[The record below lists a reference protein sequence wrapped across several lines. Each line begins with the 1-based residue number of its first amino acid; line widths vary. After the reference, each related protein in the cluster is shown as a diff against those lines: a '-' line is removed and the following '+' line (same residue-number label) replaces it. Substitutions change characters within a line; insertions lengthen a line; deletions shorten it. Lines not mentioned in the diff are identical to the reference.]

1 MAAADPE
8 ASLEAA
14 DTLLDLL
21 NGERVSPEGAAE
33 WVERGLEV
41 LERNKEVGRGYFR
54 LGSKYS
60 LQVLEELK
68 EGLALK
74 SVARV
79 LKLYATA
86 LSGHEIAIR
95 GTNEMQAVDVFGVD
109 HIILPPEMHFFE
121 DDASNFTAYKVAT
134 AHGAGRIEFGTYQFS
149 LGDIPE
155 TVENLAGPLL
165 RGVPL
170 STLRPTVTD
179 LTRFYEIFP
188 QPALARDLFNIV
200 EGHRVDAAIRRAYP
214 GIRRDMAMIQGA
226 SAERRP
232 DLASLSDAQAVVE
245 GLLQHS
251 LGMASD
257 LSGLASA
264 TQTLIAEAIPMLAAV
279 EGEDARVGDAAT
291 LTGALYALIDDG
303 LANAGEQTM
312 PREADEDAGAPPPE
326 SEGSEPPPE
335 GSGVEDYEQME
346 LPPFM
351 TPVMEEMVRP
361 PSDAPVK
368 REAEQAEGQPE
379 GTGDKKPPG
388 EDAEAEQSDKAM
400 NTTEA
405 QRGQGSPEEI
415 AQQASSEG
423 DDEAPPGAADG
434 RSDDAEGSGSD
445 SPEQT
450 GLGDVPHVEPEAVE
464 EDLGEQ
470 VFHYDE
476 WDHKIEDYR
485 PAWCTLTEHRQT
497 RTQEGF
503 VAATFHE
510 FGGIVTQIRRNFQ
523 LMRPEALRKM
533 RYMEDGDDLD
543 TDGLVEY
550 VVDRKARVSPT
561 PRVYI
566 KREKRDRDVTT
577 AFLVD
582 MSSSTDRK
590 IDGRKRIID
599 IEKEALLLMCEALE
613 AIRDEYAIYGFSGS
627 GREDAEFYVVKELGE
642 RYDDRVKD
650 RIGGI
655 YARQKTRMGPAIRH
669 ATRRLAGA
677 DSNVKLMILLTD
689 GKPYDSDTYQD
700 NTYAQEDTKMA
711 LREARREKI
720 HLFCVTVDRE
730 GADYLPHMYS
740 DANFIVVDDIRTLP
754 QKLPQLYRRLTT

>member
-1 MAAADPE
+1 MA
-8 ASLEAA
+8 L
-14 DTLLDLL
+14 
-21 NGERVSPEGAAE
+21 
-33 WVERGLEV
+33 
-41 LERNKEVGRGYFR
+41 
-54 LGSKYS
+54 
-60 LQVLEELK
+60 
-68 EGLALK
+68 
-74 SVARV
+74 
-79 LKLYATA
+79 
-86 LSGHEIAIR
+86 
-95 GTNEMQAVDVFGVD
+95 
-109 HIILPPEMHFFE
+109 
-121 DDASNFTAYKVAT
+121 
-134 AHGAGRIEFGTYQFS
+134 
-149 LGDIPE
+149 
-155 TVENLAGPLL
+155 
-165 RGVPL
+165 
-170 STLRPTVTD
+170 
-179 LTRFYEIFP
+179 
-188 QPALARDLFNIV
+188 
-200 EGHRVDAAIRRAYP
+200 
-214 GIRRDMAMIQGA
+214 IQGA

-232 DLASLSDAQAVVE
+232 DLATLSDAQAVVE
-245 GLLQHS
+245 ALLQHT
-251 LGMASD
+251 LGMSSD

-264 TQTLIAEAIPMLAAV
+264 TQALVGESIALLGTIEAV
-279 EGEDARVGDAAT
+279 GARVGDAAT
-291 LTGALYALIDDG
+291 LTGDLYALIDDG
-303 LANAGEQTM
+303 LANAGAQTM
-312 PREADEDAGAPPPE
+312 PRDESADGSPPPE
-326 SEGSEPPPE
+326 GGEGEPPPP

-351 TPVMEEMVRP
+351 TPVMEQLVRP

-379 GTGDKKPPG
+379 GEGEKKPPG

-400 NTTEA
+400 STTEA
-405 QRGQGSPEEI
+405 QAGQGSPEEV
-415 AQQASSEG
+415 AQQTSSEG
-423 DDEAPPGAADG
+423 DEDAPPGAADG

-445 SPEQT
+445 SPTQV
-450 GLGDVPHVEPEAVE
+450 GLADVPQVESESEE

-627 GREDAEFYVVKELGE
+627 GREDSQFYVVKELGE
-642 RYDDRVKD
+642 RYDDRVKG

-700 NTYAQEDTKMA
+700 NAYAQEDTKMA

-740 DANFIVVDDIRTLP
+740 DANFVVVDDVRTLP

>member
-1 MAAADPE
+1 M
-8 ASLEAA
+8 
-14 DTLLDLL
+14 
-21 NGERVSPEGAAE
+21 
-33 WVERGLEV
+33 
-41 LERNKEVGRGYFR
+41 
-54 LGSKYS
+54 
-60 LQVLEELK
+60 
-68 EGLALK
+68 
-74 SVARV
+74 
-79 LKLYATA
+79 
-86 LSGHEIAIR
+86 
-95 GTNEMQAVDVFGVD
+95 
-109 HIILPPEMHFFE
+109 
-121 DDASNFTAYKVAT
+121 
-134 AHGAGRIEFGTYQFS
+134 
-149 LGDIPE
+149 
-155 TVENLAGPLL
+155 
-165 RGVPL
+165 
-170 STLRPTVTD
+170 STLRTPPETD
-179 LTRFYEIFP
+179 LTRFYAIFP

-200 EGHRVDAAIRRAYP
+200 EGHRVDSAIRRTYP
-214 GIRRDMAMIQGA
+214 GIRRDMARIQAA

-232 DLASLSDAQAVVE
+232 DLATLSDAQAVVE
-245 GLLQHS
+245 ALLQHTLS
-251 LGMASD
+251 LTPD
-257 LSGLASA
+257 LTDVAPA
-264 TQTLIAEAIPMLAAV
+264 TQALIAEAVERLAAV
-279 EGEDARVGDAAT
+279 AGEDVGVGDSAT
-291 LTGALYALIDDG
+291 LVADLYQLIDEGLQQQTNRMPQPDADG
-303 LANAGEQTM
+303 
-312 PREADEDAGAPPPE
+312 DGAPPP
-326 SEGSEPPPE
+326 PE
-335 GSGVEDYEQME
+335 GQEAPPQGAPGVEDYEQME

-351 TPVMEEMVRP
+351 TPVMEELVRP
-361 PSDAPVK
+361 PSDAPFK
-368 REAEQAEGQPE
+368 REAEGAEPQEDGTGEKHEQEQEIPEGSDQKAMRTTEVEAGHGDQDDVAEMTASEDDGPSGAAEGDSQ
-379 GTGDKKPPG
+379 D
-388 EDAEAEQSDKAM
+388 
-400 NTTEA
+400 
-405 QRGQGSPEEI
+405 
-415 AQQASSEG
+415 
-423 DDEAPPGAADG
+423 ADG
-434 RSDDAEGSGSD
+434 GGSD

-450 GLGDVPHVEPEAVE
+450 GLGDVAQDADPRED
-464 EDLGEQ
+464 DLGEQ

-533 RYMEDGDDLD
+533 RYQEDGDDLD

-550 VVDRKARVSPT
+550 VVDRKARVAPT

-566 KREKRDRDVTT
+566 KRDKRDRDVTT

-627 GREDAEFYVVKELGE
+627 GREDCEFYVVKELGE
-642 RYDDRVKD
+642 RYDDRVKG

-669 ATRRLAGA
+669 ATRRLAAA

-700 NTYAQEDTKMA
+700 NAYAQEDTKMA

-740 DANFIVVDDIRTLP
+740 DANFVVVDDVRTLP

>member
-1 MAAADPE
+1 MA
-8 ASLEAA
+8 
-14 DTLLDLL
+14 
-21 NGERVSPEGAAE
+21 V
-33 WVERGLEV
+33 V
-41 LERNKEVGRGYFR
+41 
-54 LGSKYS
+54 
-60 LQVLEELK
+60 
-68 EGLALK
+68 
-74 SVARV
+74 
-79 LKLYATA
+79 
-86 LSGHEIAIR
+86 
-95 GTNEMQAVDVFGVD
+95 
-109 HIILPPEMHFFE
+109 
-121 DDASNFTAYKVAT
+121 
-134 AHGAGRIEFGTYQFS
+134 
-149 LGDIPE
+149 
-155 TVENLAGPLL
+155 
-165 RGVPL
+165 
-170 STLRPTVTD
+170 
-179 LTRFYEIFP
+179 
-188 QPALARDLFNIV
+188 
-200 EGHRVDAAIRRAYP
+200 
-214 GIRRDMAMIQGA
+214 QGA

-232 DLASLSDAQAVVE
+232 DLATLSDAQAVVE
-245 GLLQHS
+245 ALLQHT
-251 LGMASD
+251 LGMTSD

-264 TQTLIAEAIPMLAAV
+264 TQALIGESIAMLMTIQV
-279 EGEDARVGDAAT
+279 VGARVGDAAT
-291 LTGALYALIDDG
+291 LTGDLYALIDEG
-303 LANAGEQTM
+303 LSNAGNRTM
-312 PREADEDAGAPPPE
+312 PREEGADDAPPSPGGAE
-326 SEGSEPPPE
+326 PEPPP

-351 TPVMEEMVRP
+351 TPVMEELVRP
-361 PSDAPVK
+361 PSEAPVK

-379 GTGDKKPPG
+379 GQGEKKPPA
-388 EDAEAEQSDKAM
+388 EDAEAEQAEKAM
-400 NTTEA
+400 STTEA
-405 QRGQGSPEEI
+405 QAGQGSPDEV
-415 AQQASSEG
+415 AQQTSSEG
-423 DDEAPPGAADG
+423 DEDAPPGSADG
-434 RSDDAEGSGSD
+434 RSDDADGSGSD
-445 SPEQT
+445 SPTQA
-450 GLGDVPHVEPEAVE
+450 GLADVPHVEPEAQE

-590 IDGRKRIID
+590 IDGRKAIID

-627 GREDAEFYVVKELGE
+627 GREDSQFYVVKELGE
-642 RYDDRVKD
+642 RYDDRVKN

-700 NTYAQEDTKMA
+700 NGYAQEDTKMA

-740 DANFIVVDDIRTLP
+740 DANFVVVDDIRTLP

>member
-1 MAAADPE
+1 
-8 ASLEAA
+8 
-14 DTLLDLL
+14 
-21 NGERVSPEGAAE
+21 
-33 WVERGLEV
+33 
-41 LERNKEVGRGYFR
+41 
-54 LGSKYS
+54 
-60 LQVLEELK
+60 
-68 EGLALK
+68 
-74 SVARV
+74 
-79 LKLYATA
+79 
-86 LSGHEIAIR
+86 
-95 GTNEMQAVDVFGVD
+95 
-109 HIILPPEMHFFE
+109 
-121 DDASNFTAYKVAT
+121 
-134 AHGAGRIEFGTYQFS
+134 
-149 LGDIPE
+149 
-155 TVENLAGPLL
+155 
-165 RGVPL
+165 
-170 STLRPTVTD
+170 VTD

-188 QPALARDLFNIV
+188 QPGLARDLFNIV
-200 EGHRVDAAIRRAYP
+200 EGHRVDSAIRRAYP
-214 GIRRDMAMIQGA
+214 GIRRDMALIQSA

-232 DLASLSDAQAVVE
+232 DLATLSDAAAVVE
-245 GLLQHS
+245 CLLQHT
-251 LGMASD
+251 LGMTPDPSV
-257 LSGLASA
+257 LATAAQALVDQS
-264 TQTLIAEAIPMLAAV
+264 IAMLVAV
-279 EGEDARVGDAAT
+279 ETVEARVGDSAT
-291 LTGALYALIDDG
+291 LTSDLYALIDDG
-303 LANAGEQTM
+303 LSNPGTQTV
-312 PREADEDAGAPPPE
+312 PRDDAVGDDQPPPPDEE
-326 SEGSEPPPE
+326 SPP
-335 GSGVEDYEQME
+335 GSGLDDYEQME

-351 TPVMEEMVRP
+351 TPVMEQLVRP

-368 REAEQAEGQPE
+368 READQAEGRPE
-379 GTGDKKPPG
+379 GEGEKKPPG
-388 EDAEAEQSDKAM
+388 EDGQAEQSDKAM
-400 NTTEA
+400 STTEA
-405 QRGQGSPEEI
+405 QAGQGSPDEV
-415 AQQASSEG
+415 AQQSSSQG
-423 DDEAPPGAADG
+423 DEEAPPGGADG
-434 RSDDAEGSGSD
+434 RSDDAEGAGSD

-450 GLGDVPHVEPEAVE
+450 GLTGVPQVEDETRP

-497 RTQEGF
+497 RSQEGF

-533 RYMEDGDDLD
+533 RYQEDGDDLD

-590 IDGRKRIID
+590 IDGRKSIID

-627 GREDAEFYVVKELGE
+627 GREDSQFYVVKELGE
-642 RYDDRVKD
+642 RYDDRVKG

-700 NTYAQEDTKMA
+700 NAYAQEDTKMA

-740 DANFIVVDDIRTLP
+740 DANFVVVDDVRTLP

>member
-1 MAAADPE
+1 M
-8 ASLEAA
+8 
-14 DTLLDLL
+14 
-21 NGERVSPEGAAE
+21 
-33 WVERGLEV
+33 
-41 LERNKEVGRGYFR
+41 
-54 LGSKYS
+54 
-60 LQVLEELK
+60 
-68 EGLALK
+68 
-74 SVARV
+74 
-79 LKLYATA
+79 
-86 LSGHEIAIR
+86 
-95 GTNEMQAVDVFGVD
+95 
-109 HIILPPEMHFFE
+109 
-121 DDASNFTAYKVAT
+121 
-134 AHGAGRIEFGTYQFS
+134 
-149 LGDIPE
+149 
-155 TVENLAGPLL
+155 
-165 RGVPL
+165 

-200 EGHRVDAAIRRAYP
+200 EGHRVDAALRRAYP
-214 GIRRDMAMIQGA
+214 GIRRDMVLIQSE
-226 SAERRP
+226 SADRRP
-232 DLASLSDAQAVVE
+232 DLATLSDAQAVVE
-245 GLLQHS
+245 GLLQHT
-251 LGMASD
+251 LGMVSD
-257 LSGLASA
+257 LTGLASA
-264 TQTLIAEAIPMLAAV
+264 TQTLIAQCVAMLAVV
-279 EGEDARVGDAAT
+279 EDAGARVGDAAT
-291 LTGALYALIDDG
+291 LTGELYTLIDEG
-303 LANAGEQTM
+303 LSNAGDQTM
-312 PREADEDAGAPPPE
+312 PRDDDTEQAGAPPPD
-326 SEGSEPPPE
+326 GDGAEPPPPS
-335 GSGVEDYEQME
+335 SGVDDYEQME

-351 TPVMEEMVRP
+351 TPVMEELVRP

-379 GTGDKKPPG
+379 GTGEKKPPG
-388 EDAEAEQSDKAM
+388 EESDASEADKAM

-405 QRGQGSPEEI
+405 QRGQGSPDEM
-415 AQQASSEG
+415 AQQTSSEG

-445 SPEQT
+445 SPTQT
-450 GLGDVPHVEPEAVE
+450 GLGDVPHVEPTPEE
-464 EDLGEQ
+464 EDLGER

-627 GREDAEFYVVKELGE
+627 GREEAEFYVVKELGE
-642 RYDDRVKD
+642 RYDDRVKN

-700 NTYAQEDTKMA
+700 NSYAQEDTKMA

-740 DANFIVVDDIRTLP
+740 DANFVVVDDIRTLP

>member
-1 MAAADPE
+1 M
-8 ASLEAA
+8 
-14 DTLLDLL
+14 
-21 NGERVSPEGAAE
+21 
-33 WVERGLEV
+33 
-41 LERNKEVGRGYFR
+41 
-54 LGSKYS
+54 
-60 LQVLEELK
+60 
-68 EGLALK
+68 
-74 SVARV
+74 
-79 LKLYATA
+79 
-86 LSGHEIAIR
+86 
-95 GTNEMQAVDVFGVD
+95 
-109 HIILPPEMHFFE
+109 
-121 DDASNFTAYKVAT
+121 
-134 AHGAGRIEFGTYQFS
+134 
-149 LGDIPE
+149 
-155 TVENLAGPLL
+155 
-165 RGVPL
+165 
-170 STLRPTVTD
+170 STLRAAAETD
-179 LTRFYEIFP
+179 LTRFYAIFP
-188 QPALARDLFNIV
+188 QPAMARDLFNIV
-200 EGHRVDAAIRRAYP
+200 EGHRVDSAIRRAYP
-214 GIRRDMAMIQGA
+214 GIRRDMAKIQSA

-232 DLASLSDAQAVVE
+232 DLATLSDAQAVVE
-245 GLLQHS
+245 ALLQHTLS
-251 LGMASD
+251 LTPD
-257 LSGLASA
+257 LTDVAPA
-264 TQTLIAEAIPMLAAV
+264 TRQLIGEAVAMLDQVA
-279 EGEDARVGDAAT
+279 GEDATVGDAAT
-291 LTGALYALIDDG
+291 LTADLYQLIDEGLQQASSRMPQPEPDG
-303 LANAGEQTM
+303 
-312 PREADEDAGAPPPE
+312 ADGTP
-326 SEGSEPPPE
+326 PPPE
-335 GSGVEDYEQME
+335 GQEAPPQGADGVEDYEQME

-351 TPVMEEMVRP
+351 TPVMEELVRP
-361 PSDAPVK
+361 PSDAPMK
-368 REAEQAEGQPE
+368 REAEGAEPQPDGTGEKREQEQELPEGSAEKAMRTTEVEAGHGDGDDVAEMTASEDDGPSGAAEGDSQ
-379 GTGDKKPPG
+379 D
-388 EDAEAEQSDKAM
+388 
-400 NTTEA
+400 
-405 QRGQGSPEEI
+405 
-415 AQQASSEG
+415 
-423 DDEAPPGAADG
+423 ADG
-434 RSDDAEGSGSD
+434 GGSD
-445 SPEQT
+445 SPEQS
-450 GLGDVPHVEPEAVE
+450 GLGDVPQQDADPQE

-485 PAWCTLTEHRQT
+485 PGWCTLTEHRQT

-533 RYMEDGDDLD
+533 RYQEEGDDLD

-550 VVDRKARVSPT
+550 VVDRRARVSST

-566 KREKRDRDVTT
+566 KRDKRDRDVTT

-627 GREDAEFYVVKELGE
+627 GREDCEFYVVKELGE
-642 RYDDRVKD
+642 RYDDRIKG

-669 ATRRLAGA
+669 ATRRLAAA

-740 DANFIVVDDIRTLP
+740 DANFVVVDDVRTLP

>member
-1 MAAADPE
+1 M
-8 ASLEAA
+8 
-14 DTLLDLL
+14 
-21 NGERVSPEGAAE
+21 
-33 WVERGLEV
+33 
-41 LERNKEVGRGYFR
+41 
-54 LGSKYS
+54 
-60 LQVLEELK
+60 
-68 EGLALK
+68 
-74 SVARV
+74 
-79 LKLYATA
+79 
-86 LSGHEIAIR
+86 
-95 GTNEMQAVDVFGVD
+95 
-109 HIILPPEMHFFE
+109 
-121 DDASNFTAYKVAT
+121 
-134 AHGAGRIEFGTYQFS
+134 
-149 LGDIPE
+149 
-155 TVENLAGPLL
+155 
-165 RGVPL
+165 
-170 STLRPTVTD
+170 STLRAPADTD
-179 LTRFYEIFP
+179 LSRFYAIFP
-188 QPALARDLFNIV
+188 QPAMARDLFNIV
-200 EGHRVDAAIRRAYP
+200 EGHRVDTAIRRVYP
-214 GIRRDMAMIQGA
+214 GIRRDMAKIQAA

-232 DLASLSDAQAVVE
+232 DLATLSDAQAVVE
-245 GLLQHS
+245 ALLQHT
-251 LGMASD
+251 LGLTPD
-257 LSGLASA
+257 LADVPAA
-264 TQTLIAEAIPMLAAV
+264 TQALIAESVGMLAAV
-279 EGEDARVGDAAT
+279 AEEGANVGDSAT
-291 LTGALYALIDDG
+291 LTADLYQLIDDG
-303 LANAGEQTM
+303 LQQPANRM
-312 PREADEDAGAPPPE
+312 PQPDQDGADGTPPPPDGAEAPPQ
-326 SEGSEPPPE
+326 GAA
-335 GSGVEDYEQME
+335 GVEDYEQME

-351 TPVMEEMVRP
+351 TPVMEELVRP

-368 REAEQAEGQPE
+368 REAQGAEPQEDGTGEKQVEEKELPE
-379 GTGDKKPPG
+379 GSTEKAMRTTEVEAGRGG
-388 EDAEAEQSDKAM
+388 EDEVAEQS
-400 NTTEA
+400 
-405 QRGQGSPEEI
+405 
-415 AQQASSEG
+415 ASEDQDG
-423 DDEAPPGAADG
+423 PPGTADG
-434 RSDDAEGSGSD
+434 QTQDADGGGSD

-450 GLGDVPHVEPEAVE
+450 GLGDVAQQETDPRE

-470 VFHYDE
+470 VFQYDE

-533 RYMEDGDDLD
+533 RYQEDGDDLD

-550 VVDRKARVSPT
+550 VVDRKARVAPT

-566 KREKRDRDVTT
+566 KRDKRDRDVTT
-577 AFLVD
+577 AFVVD

-627 GREDAEFYVVKELGE
+627 GREDCEFYVVKELGE
-642 RYDDRVKD
+642 RYDDRVKG

-669 ATRRLAGA
+669 ATRRLAAA

-700 NTYAQEDTKMA
+700 NAYAQEDTKMA

-740 DANFIVVDDIRTLP
+740 DANFVVVDDVRTLP

>member
-1 MAAADPE
+1 
-8 ASLEAA
+8 
-14 DTLLDLL
+14 
-21 NGERVSPEGAAE
+21 V
-33 WVERGLEV
+33 
-41 LERNKEVGRGYFR
+41 
-54 LGSKYS
+54 
-60 LQVLEELK
+60 
-68 EGLALK
+68 
-74 SVARV
+74 
-79 LKLYATA
+79 
-86 LSGHEIAIR
+86 
-95 GTNEMQAVDVFGVD
+95 
-109 HIILPPEMHFFE
+109 
-121 DDASNFTAYKVAT
+121 
-134 AHGAGRIEFGTYQFS
+134 
-149 LGDIPE
+149 
-155 TVENLAGPLL
+155 
-165 RGVPL
+165 

-179 LTRFYEIFP
+179 LSRFYALFP
-188 QPALARDLFNIV
+188 QPALVRDLFNIV
-200 EGHRVDAAIRRAYP
+200 EGHRVDSAIRRAYP

-232 DLASLSDAQAVVE
+232 ELATLSDAQAVVE
-245 GLLQHS
+245 ALLQHT
-251 LGMASD
+251 LG
-257 LSGLASA
+257 LSPDRSELAPV
-264 TQTLIAEAIPMLAAV
+264 TQTVILQAIEMLAVVDRA
-279 EGEDARVGDAAT
+279 EARVGDAAN
-291 LTGALYALIDDG
+291 LASELYVLIDEG
-303 LANAGEQTM
+303 LADPGQRAMAPDQ
-312 PREADEDAGAPPPE
+312 APP
-326 SEGSEPPPE
+326 EGAEPPPE
-335 GSGVEDYEQME
+335 GEDADAPPPAGGSGIDDYEQME

-351 TPVMEEMVRP
+351 TPVMEELVRP
-361 PSDAPVK
+361 PSDAPVR
-368 REAEQAEGQPE
+368 REAEGAEPQPD
-379 GTGDKKPPG
+379 GTGEKKELEA
-388 EDAEAEQSDKAM
+388 EDAEGADRTMQTSEMQA
-400 NTTEA
+400 
-405 QRGQGSPEEI
+405 GQGDPEDV
-415 AQQASSEG
+415 AQQTSSSGE
-423 DDEAPPGAADG
+423 DDAPPGSAEG
-434 RSDDAEGSGSD
+434 RSDDAEGGGSD
-445 SPEQT
+445 SPDQT
-450 GLGDVPHVEPEAVE
+450 GLGDVPQVEPEAADD
-464 EDLGEQ
+464 DLGEQ

-533 RYMEDGDDLD
+533 RYQEDGDDLD

-566 KREKRDRDVTT
+566 KRDKRDRDVTT

-627 GREDAEFYVVKELGE
+627 GREECEFYVVKELGE
-642 RYDDRVKD
+642 RYDDRVKG

-669 ATRRLAGA
+669 ATRRLAAA

-700 NTYAQEDTKMA
+700 NAYAQEDTKMA

-740 DANFIVVDDIRTLP
+740 DANFVVVDDVRTLP